1 MLLFI
6 QEIDEN
12 VLFYFQS
19 LHTFQLDNFFWQV
32 SEGWIFLP
40 LWTFI
45 LIRFIKEYSIIDNI
59 KILVIVILS
68 IFLSDQMSNVFKSTF
83 KRERPT
89 HNEKYYDKIKLVNN
103 YKGGKYGFYS
113 AHASNSA
120 AIAVLAILLIKK
132 SRWKFIIILYP
143 FLTGISR
150 MYLGV
155 HYFSDV
161 LVGWIMG
168 SLIALFVY
176 WMINNWWALNKRQ

>member
-1 MLLFI
+1 MHFFQEMDEGILLF
-6 QEIDEN
+6 
-12 VLFYFQS
+12 FQS
-19 LHTFQLDNFFWQV
+19 IHNDELDYFFWHV
-32 SEGWIFLP
+32 SEALIFLP
-40 LWTFI
+40 LWIFA
-45 LIRFIKEYSIIDNI
+45 LIRVIKEYNKTEYI
-59 KILVIVILS
+59 KILVIIVLS
-68 IFLSDQMSNVFKSTF
+68 IFLSDQISNVFKNTI

-120 AIAVLAILLIKK
+120 AIAVLTLLLIKK
-132 SRWKFIIILYP
+132 SRWKYIIILYP
-143 FLTGISR
+143 LLSGISR

-168 SLIALFVY
+168 SMIAIFVY
-176 WMINNWWALNKRQ
+176 WLINKWWVLNKHQ